1 MNLPSRSQLNAA
13 LVRSERR
20 RQLACGTQRGGITA
34 DFASNKSLD
43 QVLRWAA
50 QAPHGAPWRGQ
61 MAKAWRS
68 VKKVKEYQNELLRW
82 LTYTD
87 DAHAGGPISPPH
99 IGEYRAKQCSLKAA
113 FAREQWHREWYE
125 YGKSL
130 RSNEHAAEF
139 PELPPR

>member
-1 MNLPSRSQLNAA
+1 MHSNAWHNTYVPTYEWHIEWRDDGMWYLN
-13 LVRSERR
+13 E
-20 RQLACGTQRGGITA
+20 
-34 DFASNKSLD
+34 
-43 QVLRWAA
+43 
-50 QAPHGAPWRGQ
+50 